1 MKHRTALV
9 TASSIVGV
17 LLAGATAAAAN
28 LGILSTT
35 TPDAAL
41 GTADPTVA
49 AAPFATAMQ
58 PSSVLE
64 QTEPAPV
71 AAQPELLA
79 YEIPQ
84 VGVITVERS
93 ESSLSVYEVDAPGWQ
108 WYVAVGGPD
117 LMVNLTDGTRL
128 IEFTAS
134 VVNGEV
140 TVGVA
145 DQSVSSRGSDGDDDG
160 SAGADG
166 YDDDRYESD
175 DHEGESHDD
184 D

>member
-1 MKHRTALV
+1 MKHRTAIV

-28 LGILSTT
+28 LGILSVTASDT
-35 TPDAAL
+35 GL

-49 AAPFATAMQ
+49 AAPAPVTTE
-58 PSSVLE
+58 PRLVLE
-64 QTEPAPV
+64 AEPAP
-71 AAQPELLA
+71 ATPQPELLA

-84 VGVITVERS
+84 VGVVTVARAGN
-93 ESSLSVYEVDAPGWQ
+93 SLSVSQINAPGWQ
-108 WYVAVGGPD
+108 WNIGPAGSHLTVD
-117 LMVNLTDGTRL
+117 LTDGARL

-140 TVGVA
+140 TVGVTE
-145 DQSVSSRGSDGDDDG
+145 QSPPGQGSDDGDDM
-160 SAGADG
+160 
-166 YDDDRYESD
+166 YESD
-175 DHEGESHDD
+175 DHEGEGQDD

>member
-1 MKHRTALV
+1 MKHRTAIV

-28 LGILSTT
+28 LGILSVTSS
-35 TPDAAL
+35 DAAL

-49 AAPFATAMQ
+49 AASAPLNTE
-58 PSSVLE
+58 PPLVLE
-64 QTEPAPV
+64 QTEPAPTTP
-71 AAQPELLA
+71 QPELLA

-84 VGVITVERS
+84 VGVVTVARTGN
-93 ESSLSVYEVDAPGWQ
+93 SLSLSQVDGANESN
-108 WYVAVGGPD
+108 
-117 LMVNLTDGTRL
+117 LTVNLTDGTRL

-140 TVGVA
+140 AVA
-145 DQSVSSRGSDGDDDG
+145 VAEQSPPGQGSDDGDEG
-160 SAGADG
+160 
-166 YDDDRYESD
+166 YESD
-175 DHEGESHDD
+175 DHEDEGHDD

>member
-1 MKHRTALV
+1 MKHRTAIV

-28 LGILSTT
+28 LGILSVSAS
-35 TPDAAL
+35 DAAL

-49 AAPFATAMQ
+49 AAPALTTTE
-58 PSSVLE
+58 PPLVLE
-64 QTEPAPV
+64 TEPAP
-71 AAQPELLA
+71 ATPQPELLA

-84 VGVITVERS
+84 VGVVTVERAGD
-93 ESSLSVYEVDAPGWQ
+93 SLSVNQIDAPGWQ
-108 WYVAVGGPD
+108 WTVGTDGSN
-117 LMVNLTDGTRL
+117 LAVNLTDGTRL

-145 DQSVSSRGSDGDDDG
+145 EQSPPGQGSDDGDE
-160 SAGADG
+160 
-166 YDDDRYESD
+166 RYESD
-175 DHEGESHDD
+175 DHEDEGHDD

>member
-1 MKHRTALV
+1 MKHRTAIV

-28 LGILSTT
+28 LGILSVTAS
-35 TPDAAL
+35 DAAL

-49 AAPFATAMQ
+49 AAPAPITTE
-58 PSSVLE
+58 PPLVLE
-64 QTEPAPV
+64 QTELAPTTP
-71 AAQPELLA
+71 QPELLA

-84 VGVITVERS
+84 VGVVTVARTGN
-93 ESSLSVYEVDAPGWQ
+93 SLSLSQVDAPGWQ
-108 WYVAVGGPD
+108 WNVGANESN
-117 LMVNLTDGTRL
+117 LTVNLTDGTRL

-140 TVGVA
+140 AVA
-145 DQSVSSRGSDGDDDG
+145 VAEQSPPGQGSDDGDEG
-160 SAGADG
+160 
-166 YDDDRYESD
+166 YESD
-175 DHEGESHDD
+175 DHEDDGHDD